1 MEMREAKVVQR
12 AVAIEPLLH
21 HLSALPNHLL
31 ALTLISTA
39 VIQCHL
45 VAARRKHPCERSPK
59 LHRRDANSVIWP
71 SQSPL
76 IHHPRRRVSLIQSLQ
91 TTHITTLTQPALH
104 HGRRFSCSHRQQGLM
119 GFFPQG
125 ITETFIA
132 HLPRLSP
139 LTRGYSR

>member
-31 ALTLISTA
+31 VFTLILTT

-45 VAARRKHPCERSPK
+45 VAARRKHPCERSLK

-76 IHHPRRRVSLIQSLQ
+76 INHPRRRVSLIQSLQ
-91 TTHITTLTQPALH
+91 TTHITTHPHPTHITSWPKVQLFPPPARALGVLSSRYYRDVYCVSFLT
-104 HGRRFSCSHRQQGLM
+104 
-119 GFFPQG
+119 
-125 ITETFIA
+125 
-132 HLPRLSP
+132 
-139 LTRGYSR
+139 